1 MLTKDRDSRSE
12 KLSLR
17 DIFRKNLLPRWQG
30 FSQMIH
36 TSGSFDDRVRH

>member
-17 DIFRKNLLPRWQG
+17 EKFRKNLLPGCPG
-30 FSQMIH
+30 FTQITH
-36 TSGSFDDRVRH
+36 ASGEFR